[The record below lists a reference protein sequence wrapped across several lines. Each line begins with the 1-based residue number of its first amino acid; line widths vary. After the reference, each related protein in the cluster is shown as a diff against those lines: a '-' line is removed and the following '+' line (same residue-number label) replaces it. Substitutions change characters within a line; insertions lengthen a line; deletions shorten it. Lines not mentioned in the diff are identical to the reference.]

1 MTAGPRRFGSTS
13 KAMTRMQTRAWRDWR
28 RRANISGMNSSSD
41 CGCEEGQSCISCRTV
56 RDRKRRESKNCWRG
70 PRKGLRR
77 TRTPGEKRHNDVLE
91 DVLRRI
97 GEHER
102 FVLTSHAR
110 PDGDAVGSALAC
122 CQILRAMGKQAD
134 VVLHDGV
141 PRVYRSLPF
150 ADQVVQSTHVIGSY
164 DSAIIL
170 ECDSIHR
177 TRLEGLEDRILISID
192 HHVSGRPFA
201 HVNWIDPHAV
211 ATAEMVFRLAREAGV
226 KFSPEIA
233 TCLYTALMTDT
244 GSFMFQGTNENTFAL
259 ARELVLAGA
268 DPAHCARGIY
278 FAHSV
283 GKLRLL
289 GEALCNLNIE
299 GHLGFVWVTQKQMER
314 SGASEEDCEG
324 LVNYVL
330 SIGGVEVAAFFRE
343 LPDGRYRVSL
353 RSKSKLNVAHVAE
366 NFGGG
371 GHECA
376 SACSVDGP
384 LAEAVRQILSH
395 LRRGPSVQ

>member
-1 MTAGPRRFGSTS
+1 
-13 KAMTRMQTRAWRDWR
+13 MQARH
-28 RRANISGMNSSSD
+28 SD
-41 CGCEEGQSCISCRTV
+41 ML
-56 RDRKRRESKNCWRG
+56 K
-70 PRKGLRR
+70 
-77 TRTPGEKRHNDVLE
+77 
-91 DVLRRI
+91 DVLRQIEQR
-97 GEHER
+97 EH

-122 CQILRAMGKQAD
+122 CQVLRAMGKRAD

-141 PRVYRSLPF
+141 PRIYRSLPF
-150 ADQVVQSTHVIGSY
+150 ADQVVQSNRVMGAY
-164 DSAIIL
+164 DAAIIL

-177 TRLEGLEDRILISID
+177 TRLEGLEDRFLISID
-192 HHVSGRPFA
+192 HHVSGKPFA

-283 GKLRLL
+283 SKIRLL
-289 GEALCNLNIE
+289 GEALRSLHVE
-299 GHLGFVWVTQKQMER
+299 GHIGYVWVTREQMEE
-314 SGASEEDCEG
+314 SGAIEEDCEG

-353 RSKSKLNVAHVAE
+353 RSKGKLDVARVAE
-366 NFGGG
+366 DFGGG

-376 SACSVDGP
+376 SGCSLDGP
-384 LAEAVRQILSH
+384 LREAVGRVIGQI
-395 LRRGPSVQ
+395 RREPSVQ